1 MEKKPQKSS
10 PPGGRKGR
18 ISTIVPYL
26 ICLILGALAV
36 FLYFRYID
44 QDTGLTPT
52 HLGSPAKLDQSAD
65 TGPAMTGTPSTPEPG
80 QASPANQQ
88 STNQAANPDHIQT
101 GTAGEPAVD
110 SAAGSGETTAGGAT
124 TASQLGDC
132 KQIIEQ
138 INAFYDHLDQQPYM
152 EQFKLDAPS
161 EIYFSKLIQRLIDN
175 PPVVTRETDD
185 LFTVLKNTAHFFR
198 IIGKNNIQL
207 LKGILDQEKNSFE
220 EMLADF
226 YTLTS
231 QPSCLEEAYAI
242 KLNQSALD
250 DYAGFFLST
259 MGGRLYLF
267 RRDSVSRMV
276 VNYYAILII
285 EQANARGSNS
295 RGIEIK
301 AAVDS
306 LIGEIENSGT
316 QLKLKE
322 NYLDKLYEIKEK
334 YLQ

>member
-1 MEKKPQKSS
+1 MEKKSQKSS

-52 HLGSPAKLDQSAD
+52 HLDSPAKPDQSAD
-65 TGPAMTGTPSTPEPG
+65 TGPAKTGTPSTPEPG

-88 STNQAANPDHIQT
+88 SASQNANPDDSQT
-101 GTAGEPAVD
+101 GTTGDPAVD
-110 SAAGSGETTAGGAT
+110 AAAGSTVPAGATSAAG
-124 TASQLGDC
+124 QVGDC

-161 EIYFSKLIQRLIDN
+161 EIYFAKLIQRLIDN

-242 KLNQSALD
+242 KLSQSALD
-250 DYAGFFLST
+250 DYAGFFLNT

-285 EQANARGSNS
+285 EQANTRGSNS

-306 LIGEIENSGT
+306 LIGEIENSGS